1 MKPPRYTRFQQIVIG
16 QLKSARRDISL
27 ALFCIIGSTGA
38 ALLAPWP
45 MKLIFDQVLLGKPV
59 PDYLEP
65 LAGVLQGERATAL
78 ALLALVLVGIALVS
92 GIFAFYQ
99 MFLTSRIGYTM
110 VYSLRSAL
118 FDHLQRLSLSFHNRA
133 RTGELLNKVTSDTNI
148 LKDVYAESALT
159 FLTSVLTITGMFV
172 IMFALEWKLAL
183 LVLATFPVLFLSLFH
198 VLKQVRKSAKRQRRN
213 EGKVASRIGE
223 LLMSVP
229 LVQAFGRERFER
241 ERFDSETAESMEE
254 SIRTARREAAAS
266 RLVEIVSAA
275 GVAVAVLYGGYRVLE
290 GAMTPGDL
298 LVFVAYIREIY
309 KPVRTVARISAR
321 TSKASVS
328 AERISEILEIEPE
341 ITDAPDAV
349 AAGQLAGEIVFENV
363 TFGYQ
368 PDKPILRD
376 VSFRI
381 PRGKLVALVG
391 ASGAGKSTIAN
402 LILRLYDPSQ
412 GRVLIDGEDVRRYL
426 RESLRQEI
434 GVVLQD
440 TILFGTTVRE
450 NIAYGKPDATDEEI
464 RQAAREVHADDF
476 IERLPEG
483 YDEVLGEGGG
493 TISGGQRQRIC
504 LARALIKRPSI
515 LIMDEPTSAV
525 DADSE
530 ALIRDAVRHLQQ
542 GKTTLLIA
550 HQLYSVQDA
559 DWILV
564 LKDGSVVEQGTHDDL
579 LRRGG
584 YYCEL
589 FRLGEI
595 KAGEQ
600 SLAAAS

>member
-1 MKPPRYTRFQQIVIG
+1 MRPSRTRFRHIVTG
-16 QLKSARRDISL
+16 QLKRARWDIVR
-27 ALFCIIGSTGA
+27 ALVCIVGSTGM

-59 PDYLEP
+59 PEYLAP
-65 LAGVLQGERATAL
+65 LAGLLQGERAAALAVLAL
-78 ALLALVLVGIALVS
+78 ALVAIALVS
-92 GIFAFYQ
+92 GIFSFYQ
-99 MFLTSRIGYTM
+99 VFLTSRIGYTM
-110 VYSLRSAL
+110 VNALRGEL

-159 FLTSVLTITGMFV
+159 LLTSALTISGMFV
-172 IMFALEWKLAL
+172 VMFALEWKLAL
-183 LVLATFPVLFLSLFH
+183 VVLATFPVLFLTLFR
-198 VLKQVRKSAKRQRRN
+198 VLKQVRKSVRRQRRN
-213 EGKVASRIGE
+213 EGRVASRIGE

-241 ERFDSETAESMEE
+241 ERFESETAESMEE

-266 RLVEIVSAA
+266 RLVEVVSAA
-275 GVAVAVLYGGYRVLE
+275 GVAVAVLYGGYRVLD

-321 TSKASVS
+321 TSRASVS

-341 ITDAPDAV
+341 ITDLPDAIE
-349 AAGQLAGEIVFENV
+349 ARSLRGDIEFRNV
-363 TFGYQ
+363 SFGYE
-368 PDKPILRD
+368 PGKPILRN
-376 VSFRI
+376 VSFHVPAGQR
-381 PRGKLVALVG
+381 VALVG

-402 LILRLYDPSQ
+402 LILRLYDTTEGS
-412 GRVLIDGEDVRRYL
+412 VLIDGLDVRGYQ

-440 TILFGTTVRE
+440 TILFGTSVRE
-450 NIAYGKPDATDEEI
+450 NIAYGKPDATDDEI

-476 IERLPEG
+476 IECLPDG

-530 ALIRDAVRHLQQ
+530 ALIRDALRHLQQ

-559 DWILV
+559 DRILV
-564 LKDGSVVEQGTHDDL
+564 LKDGSVVEQGSHREL

-589 FRLGEI
+589 FRIAAEP
-595 KAGEQ
+595 AG
-600 SLAAAS
+600 ASVGVGL

>member
-1 MKPPRYTRFQQIVIG
+1 MRPNRTRFRHIVLE
-16 QLKSARRDISL
+16 QLKRSRWDIAR
-27 ALFCIIGSTGA
+27 ALLCIVGSTGM
-38 ALLAPWP
+38 ALVAPWP
-45 MKLIFDQVLLGKPV
+45 MKIIFDQVLLGKPV

-65 LAGVLQGERATAL
+65 LAGLLQGERAAALAVLAL
-78 ALLALVLVGIALVS
+78 ALVVIALAS

-99 MFLTSRIGYTM
+99 VFLTSRIGYTM
-110 VYSLRSAL
+110 VNALRGEL

-133 RTGELLNKVTSDTNI
+133 RTGELLNKVTSDTNM
-148 LKDVYAESALT
+148 LKDVFAESALT
-159 FLTSVLTITGMFV
+159 FLTSALTISGMFV
-172 IMFALEWKLAL
+172 VMFALEWKLAL
-183 LVLATFPVLFLSLFH
+183 VVLATFPVLFLTLFH
-198 VLKQVRKSAKRQRRN
+198 VLKQVRKSVRRQRRN

-241 ERFDSETAESMEE
+241 ERFESETAESMEE

-266 RLVEIVSAA
+266 RLVEVVSTA
-275 GVAVAVLYGGYRVLE
+275 GVAVAVLYGGYRVLD

-309 KPVRTVARISAR
+309 KPVRTVARLSAR
-321 TSKASVS
+321 TSRAAVS

-341 ITDAPDAV
+341 ITDLPDAIE
-349 AAGQLAGEIVFENV
+349 ARNLRGEIEFRNV
-363 TFGYQ
+363 SFGYE
-368 PDKPILRD
+368 PGKPILKNI
-376 VSFRI
+376 SFHLPAGRRI
-381 PRGKLVALVG
+381 ALVG

-402 LILRLYDPSQ
+402 LILRLYDTTEGS
-412 GRVLIDGEDVRRYL
+412 VLIDGWDVRRYQ
-426 RESLRQEI
+426 RESLRHEI

-476 IERLPEG
+476 IERLPDG
-483 YDEVLGEGGG
+483 YDEVLGEGGS

-504 LARALIKRPSI
+504 LARALVKRPSI

-542 GKTTLLIA
+542 DKTTLLIA
-550 HQLYSVQDA
+550 HQLQSVQDA

-564 LKDGSVVEQGTHDDL
+564 LKDGSVVEQGSHEEL

-589 FRLGEI
+589 FRI
-595 KAGEQ
+595 
-600 SLAAAS
+600 AAETEGVAVRVGV